1 MGLILPNFQ
10 FRLQKLLDI
19 RIDKEEESIRSFKEA
34 QRQKNVVE
42 DKLNNL
48 KESYIRHNVY
58 NVNVSVVM
66 QKVKM
71 NYLNALNHSISK
83 TAIELNEKNSA
94 LEIKRE
100 ELKVKQIERKT
111 VEILKEKQS
120 QAFQIEQNLI
130 EQKNNDEF
138 ALYGYIRN
146 SEGR

>member
-1 MGLILPNFQ
+1 M
-10 FRLQKLLDI
+10 
-19 RIDKEEESIRSFKEA
+19 DKEEESKRSFKEA

-48 KESYIRHNVY
+48 KESYTKHKVSNIND
-58 NVNVSVVM
+58 SVVM

-71 NYLNALNHSISK
+71 NYLNALNYSINR
-83 TAIELNEKNSA
+83 TTIELDEKNSF
-94 LEIKRE
+94 LDIKRE
-100 ELKVKQIERKT
+100 ELKIKQIERKT

-120 QAFQIEQNLI
+120 QAFQLEQNFI

-146 SEGR
+146 REGR